1 MIVFSNTTPF
11 IALSVINK
19 LDLLPSIF
27 EEIHVADSVIR
38 ECSEGGKIMVPDLS
52 SLDWVISHNDLDNTM
67 LPILLELDRGEKQ
80 TIALALKEKDSLVII
95 DEKIGRN
102 IAEYM
107 GLKVVGT
114 LGVLVKA
121 KRLKMIDSFKD
132 EVYCMLEAGI
142 RYHQGLIERI
152 ILELGE

>member
-1 MIVFSNTTPF
+1 MMVFSNTTPF